1 MARFDR
7 LGDGACWMRIKTT
20 TFDGKVLKVE
30 HMPSTSCCTYAYFAP
45 YTLDRH
51 ARLLASVAA
60 VPHCTVTTVGA
71 VAIVGAV
78 AADADGGGSA
88 AVAEA
93 TRSLDGRPID
103 LVRVSRKH
111 EGRVLNKADG
121 NDGGGTQSAQQPLK
135 VWVICRQHPAET
147 MAEWWAEGF
156 LNRLAQ
162 PQGSDSVVD
171 SVLVS
176 T

>member
-1 MARFDR
+1 
-7 LGDGACWMRIKTT
+7 MRIKTT

-30 HMPSTSCCTYAYFAP
+30 HTPSTSCCTYAYFAP

-71 VAIVGAV
+71 VADGA
-78 AADADGGGSA
+78 GGA

-111 EGRVLNKADG
+111 EGGAPNKADG
-121 NDGGGTQSAQQPLK
+121 NDGGATQSAPQLN